1 MELLLYTFC
10 WQAHVELKIPKEHH
24 KFIIGRD
31 KAQQKKIELATAT
44 KILIPRPSE
53 QSDDI
58 RIVGTREGVE
68 KARHQIQMIS
78 DKQVRRGRR
87 RDQEAKCCVGSLL
100 GFAIGQPVPAACWG
114 QSSSPKPAGHCH
126 LS

>member
-1 MELLLYTFC
+1 M
-10 WQAHVELKIPKEHH
+10 ELKIPKEHH

-44 KILIPRPSE
+44 KIVIPRPSE
-53 QSDDI
+53 QSEEI

-78 DKQVRRGRR
+78 DKQVGGEGAESVC
-87 RDQEAKCCVGSLL
+87 QAVAAAEAS
-100 GFAIGQPVPAACWG
+100 
-114 QSSSPKPAGHCH
+114 
-126 LS
+126 